1 MLFSSVEAIVR
12 GHQGGVNMGGQEA
25 LDSVS
30 TYRPPSAWA

>member
-12 GHQGGVNMGGQEA
+12 GLQGGVNIGGQGA

-30 TYRPPSAWA
+30 TYWPPSAWA